1 MWVFWIVPAPFSSLK
16 LWPLVVVSRCSLYAV
31 ISQQI
36 THSARPDPSFSK
48 TKVKVNVEMERH
60 SISLLLHERIQDWS
74 VASAVTVKTLTVGV
88 IQHTDGCHHSSLLL
102 SIQMC
107 RPGLTLLWL
116 MTCFSWIVVNVSA
129 VLTALQNNSC
139 EQSSADLVLNT
150 FHFL

>member
-74 VASAVTVKTLTVGV
+74 VVSAVTVKTLTVGV
-88 IQHTDGCHHSSLLL
+88 IQHTDGCHHSSHNFYFPYRCADLV
-102 SIQMC
+102 
-107 RPGLTLLWL
+107 WL

-139 EQSSADLVLNT
+139 NQSSADLVLNT